1 MAASEHTDASST
13 VGGAPT
19 EYRIN
24 AHAKSGGAAA
34 VKAAETQIELDA
46 GWGQA
51 PSGLPGPAQ
60 LLAAAFAACL
70 LKNLAR
76 AGDLL
81 GFGSH
86 DTPSPEN
93 PTLNR
98 ADTGA
103 AGRRTAALSAVQGS
117 GRSPSLDARSTD
129 AGEHR
134 EPAPL
139 SSRQL
144 HRVPVLEACV
154 DCPEQAVVLA
164 VVPVAARASQ
174 QGDRAR
180 TEMSTLV
187 SGSP

>member
-24 AHAKSGGAAA
+24 AHATSGGAAA

-98 ADTGA
+98 ADTGVRRSA
-103 AGRRTAALSAVQGS
+103 DRRTQCRTGI
-117 GRSPSLDARSTD
+117 GRSPSDCARSTGRYGTG
-129 AGEHR
+129 AR
-134 EPAPL
+134 Q
-139 SSRQL
+139 SRSPVVTT
-144 HRVPVLEACV
+144 RVP
-154 DCPEQAVVLA
+154 AV
-164 VVPVAARASQ
+164 PISRAF
-174 QGDRAR
+174 R
-180 TEMSTLV
+180 
-187 SGSP
+187 P